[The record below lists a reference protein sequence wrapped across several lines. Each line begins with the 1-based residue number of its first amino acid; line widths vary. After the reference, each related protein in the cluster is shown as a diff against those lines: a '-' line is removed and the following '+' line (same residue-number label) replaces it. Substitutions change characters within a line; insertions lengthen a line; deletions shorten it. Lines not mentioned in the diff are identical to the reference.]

1 MRPLVTPEAVVGSAT
16 ICMSGKIFLDSNILA
31 YAQDKGAPKKQ
42 RRSRQVIAELGGSGS
57 GVISTQVMQEFY
69 VAATRKL
76 GIEALAAKNVLK
88 TFSIFEIVLITPE
101 LIQDAIDCSILYV
114 VSFWDALVV
123 AAAAAARCTILY
135 SEDLNSG
142 QAILG
147 VNVQNPFV

>member
-101 LIQDAIDCSILYV
+101 LIQDAIDCSILNV

-123 AAAAAARCTILY
+123 AAATAARCTILY